1 MGHKRLNKARKQS
14 ANTKKRQK
22 TRCIKKKGRQEA
34 KNNNFTIIMKLTQID
49 QKWQIG
55 MGWWIKDGEDRA
67 PHQKETKVLSALR
80 SSRSHSTFS
89 VFKVERRSQRFSD
102 VLKNDKKKLD
112 IWG

>member
-1 MGHKRLNKARKQS
+1 
-14 ANTKKRQK
+14 
-22 TRCIKKKGRQEA
+22 
-34 KNNNFTIIMKLTQID
+34 
-49 QKWQIG
+49 

-102 VLKNDKKKLD
+102 VLKNDKKKIRYL
-112 IWG
+112 GLSNQN